1 MLLLVLALFW
11 VALLAP
17 VAIRH
22 FRDGGAERSIDSFH
36 AEHEVLSRPGYVV
49 APAHRLDEADEES
62 YFEPPAGR
70 RPHLRVVRS
79 DDTPTT
85 LEARSTWDEW
95 TENYEF
101 DEPSENVGVTTNHY
115 AAAYSSRPRE
125 PEVTVMERYEA
136 PLRRRTMRQQRRM
149 VFLSL
154 VGAATLMTVIAV
166 ASGASLV
173 LDLAALAWF
182 AVVLYVALGLY
193 SVSQGYLNEPSLNLR
208 LPQRRSVRMDEPVYG
223 DYDFDSRQYLYYDDE
238 PQFEYDEA
246 EAYEGWQREPSR
258 RALG

>member
-17 VAIRH
+17 VAIRR
-22 FRDGGAERSIDSFH
+22 FRDGGAERSIESFH

-49 APAHRLDEADEES
+49 APAHRLDEIDEELS
-62 YFEPPAGR
+62 FEAPAR

-79 DDTPTT
+79 DDTPRT
-85 LEARSTWDEW
+85 LEARTTWNEW
-95 TENYEF
+95 SENYEF
-101 DEPSENVGVTTNHY
+101 DEASESAEAVTNHY

-125 PEVTVMERYEA
+125 PEVIERYEA
-136 PLRRRTMRQQRRM
+136 PLRRRTMRQQRRL
-149 VFLSL
+149 VFMSL
-154 VGAATLMTVIAV
+154 VAVATVMTVIAI

-173 LDLAALAWF
+173 LDLSALAWF

-193 SVSQGYLNEPSLNLR
+193 SVSQGYLEPSLNLR
-208 LPQRRSVRMDEPVYG
+208 LPQLRSARLDEPVY
-223 DYDFDSRQYLYYDDE
+223 DNYDVGARRYAYYDDE

>member
-17 VAIRH
+17 VAIRR
-22 FRDGGAERSIDSFH
+22 FRDGGAERSIESFH

-49 APAHRLDEADEES
+49 APAHRLDETDGDAS
-62 YFEPPAGR
+62 YEAPATR

-79 DDTPTT
+79 DDTPST

-101 DEPSENVGVTTNHY
+101 DEPSERVTPTTNHY

-125 PEVTVMERYEA
+125 PEVEVMERYET

-149 VFLSL
+149 VFVSL
-154 VGAATLMTVIAV
+154 LAAATLMTVIAV

-173 LDLAALAWF
+173 LNLAALAWF

-193 SVSQGYLNEPSLNLR
+193 SVSQGYLNEPSFSVR
-208 LPQRRSVRMDEPVYG
+208 LPQRRSIRMDEITY
-223 DYDFDSRQYLYYDDE
+223 DYDGTDARPYVYYDEE
-238 PQFEYDEA
+238 PEFEYDEA
-246 EAYEGWQREPSR
+246 ETYGGWQREPSR